1 MLMRDSDDDD
11 LPVLN
16 RVNQSIGKAINKELA
31 ILKCVRDNRDGTDV
45 MLFPEPLDRLFE
57 LSEKRL
63 TQPSSFELEVAS
75 CARQLCICR
84 RKQAEGQFASR
95 LRIRL
100 RASSSASSSE
110 IASTLPSL
118 YA

>member
-1 MLMRDSDDDD
+1 MRDSDDDD
-11 LPVLN
+11 LRLLN
-16 RVNQSIGKAINKELA
+16 RVNQSIGKSINKELA
-31 ILKCVRDNRDGTDV
+31 IFHCVRDNRDWTDV
-45 MLFPEPLDRLFE
+45 MIFPEPLDRLFE

-63 TQPSSFELEVAS
+63 AQPPSFEFEAIS
-75 CARQLCICR
+75 SARQFCICL

-100 RASSSASSSE
+100 SAESIA